1 MRFSVV
7 VIVATL
13 LSVALAD
20 QAYPTA
26 PVATTKWNAGAAVTI
41 KWNLTPPAATTGL
54 KIDLLTGDNPQSQR
68 VVATLG
74 TGAPGATK
82 FAATLPAN
90 LKSGFY
96 SIRIGDSYSSYFQ
109 IQGEGPLPT
118 GPLPT
123 AVPTPVPT
131 IPTVTTTSAPI
142 APTRTIAPLPVI
154 TTTTP
159 AGAKPTP
166 GTGSGAGF
174 LKAGVVAPVAAAAV
188 AVVMAVAF

>member
-1 MRFSVV
+1 MRFSVLA
-7 VIVATL
+7 IVATL
-13 LSVALAD
+13 LSVALAQ

-26 PVATTKWNAGAAVTI
+26 PVATTKWSAGAAVTI
-41 KWNLTPPAATTGL
+41 KWNLNPPAATAGL

-90 LKSGFY
+90 LKSGYY
-96 SIRIGDSYSSYFQ
+96 SVRIGDSYSSYFL
-109 IQGEGPLPT
+109 IQGEGPVPT

-123 AVPTPVPT
+123 AA
-131 IPTVTTTSAPI
+131 TTTLISSIPVTSSATV
-142 APTRTIAPLPVI
+142 APTSTVAPLPVI
-154 TTTTP
+154 PTTTP
-159 AGAKPTP
+159 AGAKP
-166 GTGSGAGF
+166 TGSGAGF

-188 AVVMAVAF
+188 AVIMAAAF

>member
-1 MRFSVV
+1 MRFSVLA
-7 VIVATL
+7 IVATL
-13 LSVALAD
+13 LSVALAQ

-41 KWNLTPPAATTGL
+41 KWNLSPPAATAGL

-90 LKSGFY
+90 LKSGYY
-96 SIRIGDSYSSYFQ
+96 SVRIGDSYSSYFL
-109 IQGEGPLPT
+109 IQGEGPVPT

-123 AVPTPVPT
+123 AA
-131 IPTVTTTSAPI
+131 TTTLISSIPVTSSATV
-142 APTRTIAPLPVI
+142 APTSTVAPLPVI
-154 TTTTP
+154 PTTTP
-159 AGAKPTP
+159 AGAKP
-166 GTGSGAGF
+166 TGSGAGF

-188 AVVMAVAF
+188 AVIMAAAF

>member
-7 VIVATL
+7 AIVATL
-13 LSVALAD
+13 LSVVLAD

-41 KWNLTPPAATTGL
+41 KWDLTSPAATTGL

-123 AVPTPVPT
+123 AVTTPVPT
-131 IPTVTTTSAPI
+131 IPTVTTTSAPTSSI
-142 APTRTIAPLPVI
+142 ASLPVI

-159 AGAKPTP
+159 AGAKPTS
-166 GTGSGAGF
+166 GSGSGAGF
-174 LKAGVVAPVAAAAV
+174 LKAGVVAPVAV
-188 AVVMAVAF
+188 TVIAVVMAIAF

>member
-1 MRFSVV
+1 MRFSVLA
-7 VIVATL
+7 IVATL
-13 LSVALAD
+13 ISVALAQ
-20 QAYPTA
+20 QAYPTV

-41 KWNLTPPAATTGL
+41 KWNLNPPAATAGL

-90 LKSGFY
+90 LKSGYY
-96 SIRIGDSYSSYFQ
+96 SVRIGDSYSSYFL
-109 IQGEGPLPT
+109 IQGEGPVPT

-123 AVPTPVPT
+123 AA
-131 IPTVTTTSAPI
+131 TTTLISSIPVTSSATV
-142 APTRTIAPLPVI
+142 APTSTVAPLPVI
-154 TTTTP
+154 PTTTP
-159 AGAKPTP
+159 AGAKP
-166 GTGSGAGF
+166 TGSGAGF

-188 AVVMAVAF
+188 AVIMAAAF

>member
-1 MRFSVV
+1 MRFSVLA
-7 VIVATL
+7 IVATL
-13 LSVALAD
+13 LSVTLAQ
-20 QAYPTA
+20 QAYPTV

-41 KWNLTPPAATTGL
+41 KWNLNTPAATAGL
-54 KIDLLTGDNPQSQR
+54 KIDLLTGNNPQSQT

-90 LKSGFY
+90 LKSGYY
-96 SIRIGDSYSSYFQ
+96 SIRIGDSYSSYFL
-109 IQGEGPLPT
+109 IQGEGPVPT

-123 AVPTPVPT
+123 AVTTTVATTIPVVTTTPVPT
-131 IPTVTTTSAPI
+131 
-142 APTRTIAPLPVI
+142 TRTSSVAPLPVI
-154 TTTTP
+154 ATSTP
-159 AGAKPTP
+159 AGAKPT
-166 GTGSGAGF
+166 GSSAGF

>member
-1 MRFSVV
+1 MRFSVLA
-7 VIVATL
+7 IVATL
-13 LSVALAD
+13 LSVALAQ

-41 KWNLTPPAATTGL
+41 KWNLNPPAATAGL

-90 LKSGFY
+90 LKSGYY
-96 SIRIGDSYSSYFQ
+96 SVRIGDSYSSYFL
-109 IQGEGPLPT
+109 IQGEGPVPT

-123 AVPTPVPT
+123 AA
-131 IPTVTTTSAPI
+131 TTTLISSIPVTSSATV
-142 APTRTIAPLPVI
+142 APTSTVAPLPVI
-154 TTTTP
+154 STTTP
-159 AGAKPTP
+159 AGAKP
-166 GTGSGAGF
+166 TGSGAGF

-188 AVVMAVAF
+188 AVIMAAAF

>member
-1 MRFSVV
+1 MRFSVLA
-7 VIVATL
+7 IVATL
-13 LSVALAD
+13 LSVALAQ

-41 KWNLTPPAATTGL
+41 KWNLNPPAATAGL

-90 LKSGFY
+90 LKSGYY
-96 SIRIGDSYSSYFQ
+96 SVRIGDSYSSYFL
-109 IQGEGPLPT
+109 IQGEGPVPT

-123 AVPTPVPT
+123 AA
-131 IPTVTTTSAPI
+131 TTTLLSSIPVTSSATV
-142 APTRTIAPLPVI
+142 APTSTVAPLPVI
-154 TTTTP
+154 PTTTP
-159 AGAKPTP
+159 AGAKP
-166 GTGSGAGF
+166 TGSGAGF

-188 AVVMAVAF
+188 AVIMAAAF

>member
-1 MRFSVV
+1 MRFSVLA
-7 VIVATL
+7 IVATL
-13 LSVALAD
+13 LSVALAQ

-41 KWNLTPPAATTGL
+41 KWNLNPPAATAGL

-90 LKSGFY
+90 LKSGYY
-96 SIRIGDSYSSYFQ
+96 SVRIGDSYSSYFL
-109 IQGEGPLPT
+109 IQGEGPVPT

-123 AVPTPVPT
+123 AA
-131 IPTVTTTSAPI
+131 TTTLISSIPVTSSATV
-142 APTRTIAPLPVI
+142 APTSTVAPLPVI

-159 AGAKPTP
+159 AGAKP
-166 GTGSGAGF
+166 TGSGAGF

-188 AVVMAVAF
+188 AVIMAAAF

>member
-1 MRFSVV
+1 MRFSVLA
-7 VIVATL
+7 IVATL
-13 LSVALAD
+13 LSVALAQ

-41 KWNLTPPAATTGL
+41 KWNLNPPAATAGL

-90 LKSGFY
+90 LKSGYY
-96 SIRIGDSYSSYFQ
+96 SVRIGDSYSSYFL
-109 IQGEGPLPT
+109 IQGEGPVPT

-123 AVPTPVPT
+123 AA
-131 IPTVTTTSAPI
+131 TTTLISSIPVTSSATV
-142 APTRTIAPLPVI
+142 APTSTVAPLPVI

-159 AGAKPTP
+159 AGAKPT
-166 GTGSGAGF
+166 GSGAGF
-174 LKAGVVAPVAAAAV
+174 LKAGVIAPVAAAAV
-188 AVVMAVAF
+188 AVIMAAAF